1 MGGENPRKSHRRN
14 LYYKKPHLQ
23 RVQSKASKVTSE
35 LGIQLMQLPCK
46 DL

>member
-14 LYYKKPHLQ
+14 LYYKKPNLQ
-23 RVQSKASKVTSE
+23 RVQRKASKMTSE
-35 LGIQLMQLPCK
+35 LGIPLMQLPCK